1 MGIIRGLIIP
11 VVILVG
17 GVAAFLTLAASKTP
31 PKRREVRAEAPLVEV
46 IRASAGATDGFTIT
60 VNGTVIPRRVL
71 RLAAEVE
78 GRVVEKSDRCEP
90 GYSVRKGD
98 LLLRIDPKEL
108 ELRQKTLDADSAQ
121 VRADLAGLEVEI
133 TNNRNLIALAERD
146 LDLQQRERQRVVML
160 AQRNSSSQAEL
171 EAADRKVLEA
181 QRALQSLQNE
191 QNTFD
196 ARRERLEAQHAGA
209 EAQLDQVRYDLE
221 RTEVRSPVDGVIVEA
236 PVERNGYVRPGD
248 ELAMVEDT
256 STLEVHCNLQM
267 DDLYW
272 LAKSTP
278 PTGSPGDLMPGEASY
293 RIPEAPATIR
303 YRLSGETVTWEG
315 RLARYEGGG
324 IDERTR
330 TVPCRV
336 AIPASEI
343 LDDHGPSSLRRGM
356 FVEVSLRAGSF
367 ERSPFERPPPGLEA
381 ERRGLG
387 GAGRNPADCR
397 GRRRPNARRSGDRP
411 GRRQHQHLRFE
422 A

>member
-1 MGIIRGLIIP
+1 M
-11 VVILVG
+11 
-17 GVAAFLTLAASKTP
+17 
-31 PKRREVRAEAPLVEV
+31 
-46 IRASAGATDGFTIT
+46 
-60 VNGTVIPRRVL
+60 
-71 RLAAEVE
+71 E

-90 GYSVRKGD
+90 GNSVRRGD
-98 LLLRIDPKEL
+98 LLLRIDPREL
-108 ELRQKTLDADSAQ
+108 ELRQQALDADSAQ

-171 EAADRKVLEA
+171 EVADRKVLEA
-181 QRALQSLQNE
+181 QRSLQSLQNE

-196 ARRERLEAQHAGA
+196 ARRERLEAQRNGA

-236 PVERNGYVRPGD
+236 PVEQNGYVRPGD

-256 STLEVHCNLQM
+256 TTLEVHCNLQM

-303 YRLSGETVTWEG
+303 YRLSGETVTWKG

-330 TVPCRV
+330 TVPCRI

-343 LDDHGPSSLRRGM
+343 LDDHGPLSLRRGM
-356 FVEVSLRAGSF
+356 FVEVSLQAGDS
-367 ERSPFERPPPGLEA
+367 ERSAFERPPPGLEA

-387 GAGRNPADCR
+387 GAGRGPANRECR
-397 GRRRPNARRSGDRP
+397 RHPDARRPGDRP
-411 GRRQHQHLRFE
+411 GR
-422 A
+422 